1 MSRSFFVLCRIIVIE
16 VIDVKRILQLF
27 YKYQK
32 EFLIGIF
39 ILILMFG
46 FFVFYEE
53 PVSDTNSNESSPIVI
68 SESEFLEEK
77 EEEQKILRVDV
88 KGAVLKEGV
97 YEVDEGSCV
106 LDVIR
111 LAGGLN
117 DDADTSMVNL
127 SKQVTDQ
134 MMIVIP
140 TFEEVAEE
148 NNLTNF
154 DDTDDVYADG
164 SSSLVSINHASLSEL
179 QTLPGIGEKKAL
191 DIISYREE
199 NGGFQKL
206 EDLKNVKGIGDRTF
220 ENLKEYIEL

>member
-1 MSRSFFVLCRIIVIE
+1 MKKIILICS
-16 VIDVKRILQLF
+16 
-27 YKYQK
+27 KYQK
-32 EFLIGIF
+32 EAFIGIIIF
-39 ILILMFG
+39 LLLFG

-53 PVSDTNSNESSPIVI
+53 PVSNVEFENESRIMNM
-68 SESEFLEEK
+68 ESEIVEEK
-77 EEEQKILRVDV
+77 EDDKKMIRVDV
-88 KGAVLKEGV
+88 KGAVIKEGV
-97 YEVDEGSCV
+97 YEIEEGSCV

-117 DDADTSMVNL
+117 DDADTSLVNL
-127 SKQVTDQ
+127 SKQVVDQ

-140 TFEEVAEE
+140 TLEEVQSGNSYGSE
-148 NNLTNF
+148 NYYKE
-154 DDTDDVYADG
+154 DTILND
-164 SSSLVSINHASLSEL
+164 SSGLVSINRASVSEL

-199 NGGFQKL
+199 NGGFQSL